1 LWLDLLAWV
10 FGRMRLNPHPP
21 ALQGVKEGMRFVR
34 FKVSA
39 GRYCMEVH
47 HKGISFRAGCAFGV
61 D

>member
-1 LWLDLLAWV
+1 
-10 FGRMRLNPHPP
+10 MSLNPHPL
-21 ALQGVKEGMRFVR
+21 ALQEVKEGMRFVR

-47 HKGISFRAGCAFGV
+47 HKGILFRAGYAFGV